1 MTMPYSASR
10 ALFLGNGAT
19 TQFPFSFK
27 VWEES
32 QLVVSLTSPQGRT
45 SRATGWT
52 ATLTGTGG
60 TLSYLHEGAPLPA
73 GWKLSIVRNMPFV
86 QNIDLIPGT
95 RFDPEVIETALD
107 QAAAERQQLLE
118 QLSRAVIMP
127 PTDEQSPEEV
137 VADIKTARDAA
148 EAFAG
153 AAGDS
158 AARAAQG
165 AADAAASADR
175 SAAEAAEAEY
185 WAGRAEDASNNGPA
199 TPEHIGG
206 VKPRHGLSVT
216 EDGSLDLNTGDG
228 LEIDA
233 TENAPRVN
241 ASGIRHGILAVAH
254 GGTGSGTAR
263 GALENLGLAAWQK
276 GMESSNPQRLRNVI
290 LSGREKDGYPAYLV
304 GQEFI
309 DMQHEDGVYI
319 SKRGTVS
326 ASGEYGTAYRATRP
340 LRNQLVYQTQ
350 GWLTPNTVTGGQ
362 WEYAFADR
370 AHVLTGLYLQNRDNE
385 PQCFPRKWQLQG
397 WNESSGLW
405 EDIYRRDN
413 DQALRGSSDNLKDN
427 GRMYWFTENTRA
439 YRRVRINIESNHGGN
454 YAQLAVIRLYEAVIP
469 GLHKYDPALYA
480 TPETP
485 FAASVAC
492 GLSADG
498 TARTLDHPVKVTE
511 HVVFDGRKLAEMSRN
526 YIYVVP
532 VDAGT
537 GHLPANLDAD
547 RAVPLPGNAAFLYAD
562 TRKLHYGTRGDIE
575 KECFALLQSRHTVA
589 YDPVPNGL
597 FEMNQGAWNHPLY
610 FQNMR
615 VDPTEKPRGAASSYR
630 FTGGD
635 NFIGPNAD
643 LTASLLGKNAHP
655 YSNECTVEL
664 DFKWNG
670 PAPETADSYYI
681 LYDNGYYTSRGWAL
695 GYHNRKKCLALHW
708 GSKSISAWCYHVP
721 FNAADGTWHTV
732 SVSQR
737 DSSLFIHVDGNC
749 LGAFN
754 NVSLGNPNYRYW
766 FLGRWIHSAANQW
779 YGHLNNLRVTL
790 GTALYQGRDYAV
802 SPRFNSGLIPDRT
815 LWYDAAE
822 GVVKEWQADAGV
834 WLKTPMLPVGHVDT
848 GRKEHL
854 MTDQPRG
861 TWLNQPTKYVLPEG
875 YKSDGAYTGNTTA
888 ASLFNFGD
896 GGANVYGSP
905 NNAATEHFV
914 QFTLE
919 RPMSFE
925 RLMLTPC
932 VGMFLWNAFPCRF
945 GLYGL
950 KDDGKTWVM
959 LINRTAFADDGGMLS
974 EGVSPNGS
982 SPNLRAYKS
991 FSYDNPTAFSIY
1003 RLKFPVKNDVPLY
1016 RDYGYT
1022 ATAALFTF
1030 RDARP
1035 EVLGISSYAAG
1046 ETWSI
1051 GPVPLGVGTE
1061 AEIPVPFGNLPFSV
1075 DGCVEEE
1082 QDCQVKKRRLGELSG
1097 WYSDGHSVH
1106 GEIVY
1111 QKSDAVVLVTG
1122 NSAVS
1127 LYNGASWNSPS
1138 VNTQSNKA
1146 NYYLSLRRRGV

>member
-1 MTMPYSASR
+1 M
-10 ALFLGNGAT
+10 
-19 TQFPFSFK
+19 
-27 VWEES
+27 
-32 QLVVSLTSPQGRT
+32 
-45 SRATGWT
+45 
-52 ATLTGTGG
+52 
-60 TLSYLHEGAPLPA
+60 
-73 GWKLSIVRNMPFV
+73 
-86 QNIDLIPGT
+86 
-95 RFDPEVIETALD
+95 
-107 QAAAERQQLLE
+107 
-118 QLSRAVIMP
+118 
-127 PTDEQSPEEV
+127 
-137 VADIKTARDAA
+137 
-148 EAFAG
+148 
-153 AAGDS
+153 
-158 AARAAQG
+158 
-165 AADAAASADR
+165 
-175 SAAEAAEAEY
+175 
-185 WAGRAEDASNNGPA
+185 
-199 TPEHIGG
+199 
-206 VKPRHGLSVT
+206 
-216 EDGSLDLNTGDG
+216 
-228 LEIDA
+228 
-233 TENAPRVN
+233 
-241 ASGIRHGILAVAH
+241 AH

-439 YRRVRINIESNHGGN
+439 YRRVRINIESNHGGA
-454 YAQLAVIRLYEAVIP
+454 YSQLSVIRLYETVIP
-469 GLHKYDPALYA
+469 GLHKYDLALYA

-498 TARTLDHPVKVTE
+498 AARTLDHPVKVTE

-526 YIYVVP
+526 YIYIVP
-532 VDAGT
+532 ADAGT

-575 KECFALLQSRHTVA
+575 KECFALLQSRHTVT

-630 FTGGD
+630 FAGGD
-635 NFIGPNAD
+635 NFIGPDAD

-766 FLGRWIHSAANQW
+766 FLGRWIHSATNQW

-802 SPRFNSGLIPDRT
+802 SPRFNSGLIPDKT

-822 GVVKEWQADAGV
+822 GVVKEWQADAGA

-914 QFTLE
+914 HITLE
-919 RPMSFE
+919 RPMAFE
-925 RLMLTPC
+925 RLMLTPS
-932 VGMFLWNAFPCRF
+932 VGMFLWNAFPCKFRLS
-945 GLYGL
+945 GGN
-950 KDDGKTWVM
+950 DDGQPWVM
-959 LINRTAFADDGGMLS
+959 LIDRTAFADDGGMLS
-974 EGVSPNGS
+974 DGVSPNGS
-982 SPNLRAYKS
+982 SPNLWAYKS
-991 FSYDNPTAFSIY
+991 FSYDNPTAFSMY
-1003 RLKFPVKNDVPLY
+1003 RLDFPAKNDVPLY

-1035 EVLGISSYAAG
+1035 EVLGISSYVAG

-1051 GPVPLGVGTE
+1051 GPIPLGVGTE

-1097 WYSDGHSVH
+1097 WYNSGHSVN

-1127 LYNGASWNSPS
+1127 HYNGASWNSPS